1 MHGEQAVF
9 ERKLCTGNGIRWRQL
24 VYLRMMLGFPAVE
37 VSVSEAVS
45 VLLYLPQSSLQVLDA
60 DVFQLH

>member
-9 ERKLCTGNGIRWRQL
+9 ERKLCTGNSIRWRQL